1 MTPIEIAR
9 LLAKIQTRSIE
20 ECALADLHVCATEP
34 NGIKGEQQ
42 TVCSVCN
49 CPIYFRDVFPANGPQ
64 PPKVCPKC
72 ALAKARGEESLT
84 A

>member
-9 LLAKIQTRSIE
+9 ILAKVQMRSVE
-20 ECALADLHVCATEP
+20 ECAMADLHVCATEP

-49 CPIYFRDVFPANGPQ
+49 CPIFFRNVFPAGLPQ